1 MNLLCWEQERMPE
14 QSCKVD
20 NQGRITLPLEW
31 RKKLGV
37 RTGSE
42 VILRA
47 GDHGLQ
53 IQTSE
58 QALDEARQ
66 IVALY
71 WRSGETGT
79 GLLRRERQ
87 RESEMEERG
96 GHGEGT
102 R

>member
-1 MNLLCWEQERMPE
+1 MSNK
-14 QSCKVD
+14 SCKVD

-31 RKKLGV
+31 RKKLGI

-42 VILRA
+42 VVLRA

-66 IVALY
+66 IVAGY
-71 WRSGETGT
+71 WQSSETGT
-79 GLLRRERQ
+79 GLLRKERQ
-87 RESEMEERG
+87 RESDMEERG
-96 GHGEGT
+96 RHGEDT

>member
-1 MNLLCWEQERMPE
+1 MRDQP
-14 QSCKVD
+14 CKVD

-42 VILRA
+42 VILKA
-47 GDHGLQ
+47 GDHGLL

-66 IVALY
+66 IVSRY
-71 WRSGETGT
+71 WRSGEMGT
-79 GLLRRERQ
+79 ELLRNERQ
-87 RESEMEERG
+87 RESDMEERG
-96 GHGEGT
+96 WHGEGT